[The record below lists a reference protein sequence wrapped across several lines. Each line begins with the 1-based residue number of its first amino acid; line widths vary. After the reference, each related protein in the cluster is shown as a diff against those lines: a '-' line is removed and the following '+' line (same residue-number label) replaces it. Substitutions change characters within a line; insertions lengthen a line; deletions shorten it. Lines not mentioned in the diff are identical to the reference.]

1 MGAEATIFC
10 MEGTLSLSQPT
21 SLDITQRFEGSFSS
35 VADVW
40 KNLAE
45 LMVRKQKVRQSVDQ
59 ILLEVEKICDVLPF
73 VSDLF
78 QAEEYSP
85 VYFQAQVTNV
95 WIIREVYFLL
105 GLIQLL
111 FEASSLLRKD
121 QYAKLKKQSKIL
133 SDYQKE
139 FDTLLA
145 QKINFSLKDAVLKN
159 RIGET
164 FIQAPLR
171 ILLEDDDT
179 GVHVSCFEL
188 PQVYGFGETEDE
200 ALAMLDREIISLNK
214 DLHDGGKISR
224 EFELVKI
231 LLDMVFRNEKY

>member
-1 MGAEATIFC
+1 M
-10 MEGTLSLSQPT
+10 
-21 SLDITQRFEGSFSS
+21 
-35 VADVW
+35 
-40 KNLAE
+40 
-45 LMVRKQKVRQSVDQ
+45 
-59 ILLEVEKICDVLPF
+59 
-73 VSDLF
+73 F

-85 VYFQAQVTNV
+85 IHFQAQVTTV

-105 GLIQLL
+105 GLTQLL
-111 FEASSLLRKD
+111 FEASSLLRKN

-159 RIGET
+159 RIGTT

-214 DLHDGGKISR
+214 DLHDGSKISR
-224 EFELVKI
+224 EFEIVKT
-231 LLDMVFRNEKY
+231 LLDMVFRNEK